1 LDKPELSNAAL
12 LTLSVAN
19 LGTAIGFSLQQGNM
33 ARIFQSMGAEVDRL
47 PFLMIAGPVTGLLLQ
62 PLVGHYSDRHWSRF
76 GRRRPFFMMG
86 AILAA
91 LSLFL
96 MPMASTL
103 WIAAALLWTLD
114 AALNLAMEPFRAFVG
129 DMTPESQRAKGF
141 AFNTMLGCTGA
152 ILGSLA
158 PYVLTHF
165 NVSNVAAPGE
175 IPASV
180 RYSFYGAALVTL
192 LAVGW
197 TVLRTREYSPAE
209 MAAFAEEPDDI
220 EVRPLV
226 RAGGGQIWLLAGLI
240 TSALIFTFGLE
251 VQLYILSVSIA
262 LFGMAKILNRVFAGD
277 HVGAHILSDLSQMPA
292 AMRKLAVT
300 HFFTWFALFIMWPFT
315 TPIVTQYVFGSTD
328 TGSAT
333 YNAGADWVGVLFG
346 IYNAVAA
353 LGALLVLPHLAE
365 RLGAVRTHM
374 ICLAIGALSFASLL
388 IVREKVLLILPF
400 FGLGVAWASLLTMP
414 YVILTRL
421 LPQRKYGVYMGIFN
435 IFIVTPQL
443 LAATAMGAV
452 MNAFF
457 PGEPVWT
464 MGFAAVSMGI
474 AACSLFWLRGDR
486 TEQSDARLN

>member
-1 LDKPELSNAAL
+1 LDKPKLSNAAL

-33 ARIFQSMGAEVDRL
+33 ARIFQTMGADVDRL
-47 PFLMIAGPVTGLLLQ
+47 PLLMIAGPVTGLIIQ

-76 GRRRPFFMMG
+76 GRRRPFFMLG
-86 AILAA
+86 AIFAA
-91 LSLFL
+91 LSLVF
-96 MPMASTL
+96 MPMAGAL

-114 AALNLAMEPFRAFVG
+114 AALNVAMEPFRAFVG
-129 DMTPESQRAKGF
+129 DMTPDSQRAKGF
-141 AFNTMLGCTGA
+141 AFNTMLGCSGA

-158 PYVLTHF
+158 PFALTYLD
-165 NVSNVAAPGE
+165 VQNVAAPGE

-197 TVLRTREYSPAE
+197 TVFKTREYSPDE
-209 MAAFAEEPDDI
+209 MTAFSREPDQI
-220 EVRPLV
+220 EERPLV
-226 RAGGGQIWLLAGLI
+226 LAGGGHIWFLAGVI
-240 TSALIFTFGLE
+240 TTGLIFAFGLE
-251 VQLYILSVSIA
+251 IQLYILSVSIA
-262 LFGMAKILNRVFAGD
+262 LFGMAKMLNRAFPGD
-277 HVGAHILSDLSQMPA
+277 HVIAHILSDLSQMPP

-328 TGSAT
+328 TASAA

-353 LGALLVLPHLAE
+353 LGALLLLPRLAE

-388 IVREKVLLILPF
+388 LIRDKQILIMPF
-400 FGLGVAWASLLTMP
+400 MGLGIAWASLLTMP
-414 YVILTRL
+414 YVIITSL

-435 IFIVTPQL
+435 IFIVMPQM
-443 LAATAMGAV
+443 LAATGMGAV
-452 MNAFF
+452 MKAFF
-457 PGEPVWT
+457 PGDPVWT

-474 AACSLFWLRGDR
+474 AAISLAWLRESR
-486 TEQSDARLN
+486 VQ